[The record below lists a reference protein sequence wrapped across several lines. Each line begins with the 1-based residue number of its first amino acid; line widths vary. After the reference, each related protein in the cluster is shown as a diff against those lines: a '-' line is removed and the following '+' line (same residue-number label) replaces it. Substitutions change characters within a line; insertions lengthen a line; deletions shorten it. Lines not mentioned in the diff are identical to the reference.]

1 MNILLAISYRENVL
15 TAIKEIVM
23 KDCICR
29 TLKTLVEEEEKKRNR
44 KVKILPLN
52 ITVWRSLKW
61 EAVMNCTDSQSLLL
75 VSTIYPT
82 KNKASVQTK
91 FFPQMK
97 GYGIVRRQRIVSHN
111 PSGFCRCAWPHMQWM
126 YPTSQPQS
134 PGSVFWESSCYFI
147 EASCL

>member
-52 ITVWRSLKW
+52 ITV
-61 EAVMNCTDSQSLLL
+61 
-75 VSTIYPT
+75 
-82 KNKASVQTK
+82 
-91 FFPQMK
+91 
-97 GYGIVRRQRIVSHN
+97 
-111 PSGFCRCAWPHMQWM
+111 
-126 YPTSQPQS
+126 
-134 PGSVFWESSCYFI
+134 
-147 EASCL
+147 